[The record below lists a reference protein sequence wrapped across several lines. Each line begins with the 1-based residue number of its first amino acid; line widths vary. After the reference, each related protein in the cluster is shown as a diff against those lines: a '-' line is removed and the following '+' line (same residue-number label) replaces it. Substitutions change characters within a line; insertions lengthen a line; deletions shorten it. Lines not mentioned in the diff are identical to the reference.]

1 MVSVLKLGMMGVY
14 MKAIIRP
21 EKSLDKVLIIGQ
33 ISQFIK
39 EIGMMEE
46 FREKENMFIL
56 MVRHTKDALLTI

>member
-21 EKSLDKVLIIGQ
+21 EKSLDKGLIIGR

-39 EIGMMEE
+39 EIGTMEE
-46 FREKENMFIL
+46 FREKENISIL
-56 MVRHTKDALLTI
+56 MVRHTKDVLLTI